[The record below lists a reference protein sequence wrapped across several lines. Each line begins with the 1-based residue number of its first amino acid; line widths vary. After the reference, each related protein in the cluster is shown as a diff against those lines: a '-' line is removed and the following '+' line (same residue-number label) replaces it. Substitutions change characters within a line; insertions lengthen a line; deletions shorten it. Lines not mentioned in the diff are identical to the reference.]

1 MASKKSKKANS
12 KKSKPKRKIENIQ
25 KPAKILPSNN
35 NIEPDSPEEIEE
47 IDPREKYM
55 TLGDHLEELRLRI
68 FAILGVWIITSSII
82 GIFSADIHK
91 FLVQPF
97 KKISSEPLILGTVYG
112 PLEVY
117 FKLSINLGILVSLP
131 ISLSIL
137 WGYITP
143 ALSRRAAILGHIV
156 IFISS
161 LLFWVGVIFAWIYL
175 FPLCLEMM
183 LNYFLPY
190 QAIAQTTIEKYYSF
204 LFLILIGTG
213 VTFQLPLVVILLGSL
228 GIVTME
234 WHKKAWKF
242 IVVLLFLF
250 SAIIT
255 PPDPLSMIVLAIP
268 LMLLYFISLGV
279 VWLIE
284 LRRKKDYEIYEAT

>member
-1 MASKKSKKANS
+1 
-12 KKSKPKRKIENIQ
+12 
-25 KPAKILPSNN
+25 
-35 NIEPDSPEEIEE
+35 
-47 IDPREKYM
+47 M

-82 GIFSADIHK
+82 GIFSTNIHK

-97 KKISSEPLILGTVYG
+97 KEITSEPLILGTVYG

-117 FKLSINLGILVSLP
+117 FKLSIILGILVSLP

-156 IFISS
+156 VFISS
-161 LLFWVGVIFAWIYL
+161 LLFWGGVIFAWIYL
-175 FPLCLEMM
+175 FPLSLKMM
-183 LNYFLPY
+183 LNYFLPD
-190 QAIAQTTIEKYYSF
+190 QTIAQTTIEKYYSF

-213 VTFQLPLVVILLGSL
+213 VTFQLPLLVILLGSL

-255 PPDPLSMIVLAIP
+255 PPDPLSMIVLAVP
-268 LMLLYFISLGV
+268 LMLLYFISVGI

-284 LRRKKDYEIYEAT
+284 LRRKKEYEIYEAT